1 MSHRNEAEVI
11 EPRDLNPVEQAA
23 YDADLAA
30 VAVRLAA
37 AQATPV
43 NSGRRTTGSV
53 FPSTGSYAG
62 KRRPSIGAPCT
73 GGRQPPTSGTPPT
86 TE

>member
-37 AQATPV
+37 AQATARGPV
-43 NSGRRTTGSV
+43 DPEIVRGRTRH
-53 FPSTGSYAG
+53 A
-62 KRRPSIGAPCT
+62 
-73 GGRQPPTSGTPPT
+73 RQQRQAHDGIRLPLDGILRW
-86 TE
+86 